1 MCLRNGKKIVL
12 EEERVVFKFLSV
24 VGPSMFY
31 GEAYTSPYNSW
42 TYWTVGC
49 MRSAAFMPDV
59 RKMEDGTFE
68 ANGGLF
74 HSYEKVEDAIRAA
87 RRYSE
92 VHCHC
97 ENNPIIALMTIPAGS
112 IVYVGTDNNSDMVSY
127 ASKQLNFKEILIRD
141 IYNIDKEYVLNK
153 LSKIHA

>member
-68 ANGGLF
+68 ANGGFF
-74 HSYEKVEDAIRAA
+74 HSYEKIEDVITAA
-87 RRYSE
+87 KRFSSKNGIN
-92 VHCHC
+92 VVV
-97 ENNPIIALMTIPAGS
+97 ALMTIPTDCT
-112 IVYVGTDNNSDMVSY
+112 VYVGKDNNSDMVSY
-127 ASKQLNFKEILIRD
+127 ASRKLRFDEIIIED
-141 IYNIDKEYVLNK
+141 INKIDKEYVLNK